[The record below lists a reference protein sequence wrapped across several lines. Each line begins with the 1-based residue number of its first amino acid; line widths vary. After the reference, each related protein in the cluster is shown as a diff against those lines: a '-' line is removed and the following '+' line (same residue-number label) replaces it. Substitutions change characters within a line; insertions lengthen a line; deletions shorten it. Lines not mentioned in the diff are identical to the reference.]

1 MARAILL
8 VATALL
14 FLAPAAEAATQ
25 RYATPG
31 GAATGECPQNQ
42 PCDIYTVFMKAQAND
57 EVIIGTGDYGS
68 AAAPLPT
75 PIVSTTAGLDV
86 HGEDGKPRPRIFGMT
101 GDNTTLLD
109 LSGPGVKLRFL
120 ELRQLSVALHPA
132 GLTFDG
138 SQASDVI
145 AITTGS
151 EGRGC
156 VLLGNSVLTNS
167 VCEATGNQGHGIFP
181 YRFTASPASNTSTIR
196 NVTVI
201 ASGTSGI
208 GIEAIGGST
217 VMDAQNLTV
226 TNTIVVVPSNQAAI
240 MATKQT
246 GAAKITID
254 HSNFGFESHGS
265 GNQGQIVKGAGN
277 QQLVGAPKFV
287 APGDYHIA
295 AGSITIDKGAD
306 DPLNGPNDV
315 DGNPRTLGQST
326 DMGAD
331 EFVPPPAVTTGAA
344 GSVTRSSADVHGTV
358 NPERV
363 GTSYHFEYGTTT
375 AYGTSTAVNDAGAGS
390 ADLPAAA
397 TLTGLAAGTTYHYRL
412 VAVSVGGTTAGGD
425 MSFTTLPA
433 PIPHF
438 VGALKLSHTR
448 FAAAKP
454 KPPIG
459 TKVTFTLDNPAT
471 VHFGVERATAGR
483 RSGKLCVKATKKN
496 RNAKKCT
503 RYLRMSGGFD
513 VVAGAGQHSFTFK
526 GRLNGKRLGPGSYR
540 MVAAISSGVRRAGFK
555 IVRR

>member
-1 MARAILL
+1 
-8 VATALL
+8 
-14 FLAPAAEAATQ
+14 
-25 RYATPG
+25 
-31 GAATGECPQNQ
+31 
-42 PCDIYTVFMKAQAND
+42 
-57 EVIIGTGDYGS
+57 
-68 AAAPLPT
+68 
-75 PIVSTTAGLDV
+75 
-86 HGEDGKPRPRIFGMT
+86 MT

-120 ELRQLSVALHPA
+120 ELRQLSTALHPA

-156 VLLGNSVLTNS
+156 VLLGNSVLSNS

-181 YRFTASPASNTSTIR
+181 YRFTASPAANTSAIR

-201 ASGTSGI
+201 ASGMASTGI
-208 GIEAIGGST
+208 DAIGGST
-217 VMDAQNLTV
+217 VGDAQNLTV
-226 TNTIVVVPSNQAAI
+226 TNTIVVVPSTQTAI

-246 GAAKITID
+246 GDAKITID
-254 HSNFGFESHGS
+254 HSNFGFQGGS
-265 GNQGQIVKGAGN
+265 GQIVKGPGN
-277 QQLVGAPKFV
+277 QQLVGGPKFV

-306 DPLNGPNDV
+306 DALNGSNDV
-315 DGNPRTLGQST
+315 DGNPRTLGQAT

-344 GSVTRSSADVHGTV
+344 GNVTRSSAVVNGTV

-375 AYGTSTAVNDAGAGS
+375 AYGASTATNDTGAGS
-390 ADLPAAA
+390 ADLPATA

-412 VAVSVGGTTAGGD
+412 VATSVGGTTAGGD
-425 MSFTTLPA
+425 MTFTTLPA

-438 VGALKLSHTR
+438 VGALKLKNTR
-448 FAAAKP
+448 FAAAKR

-471 VHFGVERATAGR
+471 VHFGVERAAAGR
-483 RSGKLCVKATKKN
+483 RSGKLCVKPTKKN
-496 RNAKKCT
+496 RKAKKCT
-503 RYLRMSGGFD
+503 RYLRMAGGFD
-513 VVAGAGQHSFTFK
+513 VVAGGGQHSFTFK
-526 GRLNGKRLGPGSYR
+526 GRLKGKRLRPGSYR
-540 MVAAISSGVRRAGFK
+540 LVASISSGVRRAGFK